1 VDFYQIQLF
10 ETVKIIIEVRSIHGN
25 LLKKHFVSKSSTFGK
40 VDGKDKKA
48 KTVLSRGMIGTPVY
62 S

>member
-1 VDFYQIQLF
+1 
-10 ETVKIIIEVRSIHGN
+10 VRSVHGN